1 MILTRTPAIAAAL
14 ACSQGGPITAPITLP
29 SGPQSTIVDPA
40 GGPVKTSVSYMSSHL
55 ASNVLPLANS
65 WASAPDPTRATA
77 AIVAIEKVLPEII
90 GFANELPDGNTI
102 PDCAGM
108 GSSSRMIQD
117 TTKTLLQKIQNVYCE
132 ISRILAGLETGQQT
146 TEPNDLSLIVQ
157 GIRNDADKVSLNL
170 LVAMSQLG
178 TAIPPATQTTTVGNI
193 PKPHPPVEL
202 MSTAST
208 NIILPPGEGK
218 DPGKEEEPTKT
229 DNDPE
234 PSSTVQ
240 SISPC
245 TTTVS
250 ATYESVFCSV
260 TVNAGSGQNEGNRGR
275 QEPTGCSTL
284 AYNPGTACNTLSAS
298 TATLLLS
305 EETLCSPDNCG
316 ASSCARGK
324 RSLQQVKKRA
334 APARD
339 KVALACAQEA
349 NHIELGFPGNKA
361 FSTSNWVE
369 FGNHVNTLAVSS
381 LYGCTSV
388 VVVSTQGAWASHF
401 WEWPSFTHG
410 DNQFEYDVI
419 RRLHTG
425 VVGHMFDDANQPRVF
440 VVAPRQKEYLRNGDP
455 SNSETAGGSVFRH
468 NGYVKRILAELRT
481 MFPNNNELTL
491 STIQYSI
498 QEKWESERVRGEDGQ
513 DKMVPDRGDSLFN
526 FHRGK
531 LLIRYQPAPKKC
543 AGNTD
548 IVEAEQPKPM
558 WRMWFEAN
566 DIGDRRAEWV
576 PAEHQHLKRDEQSCP
591 VKGADPGSVYSTS
604 ASLPATSAPTDIA
617 SSTTVTITTPTEPPP
632 PPPPVPKT
640 CNLHLDEYVIDPEHE
655 PIFVAYRLYD
665 GTTSRNTWAISKGT
679 GTKST
684 LYPHP
689 RLDSPTKSP

>member
-1 MILTRTPAIAAAL
+1 
-14 ACSQGGPITAPITLP
+14 
-29 SGPQSTIVDPA
+29 
-40 GGPVKTSVSYMSSHL
+40 
-55 ASNVLPLANS
+55 
-65 WASAPDPTRATA
+65 
-77 AIVAIEKVLPEII
+77 
-90 GFANELPDGNTI
+90 
-102 PDCAGM
+102 
-108 GSSSRMIQD
+108 
-117 TTKTLLQKIQNVYCE
+117 
-132 ISRILAGLETGQQT
+132 
-146 TEPNDLSLIVQ
+146 
-157 GIRNDADKVSLNL
+157 
-170 LVAMSQLG
+170 
-178 TAIPPATQTTTVGNI
+178 
-193 PKPHPPVEL
+193 
-202 MSTAST
+202 
-208 NIILPPGEGK
+208 
-218 DPGKEEEPTKT
+218 
-229 DNDPE
+229 
-234 PSSTVQ
+234 
-240 SISPC
+240 
-245 TTTVS
+245 
-250 ATYESVFCSV
+250 
-260 TVNAGSGQNEGNRGR
+260 
-275 QEPTGCSTL
+275 
-284 AYNPGTACNTLSAS
+284 
-298 TATLLLS
+298 
-305 EETLCSPDNCG
+305 
-316 ASSCARGK
+316 
-324 RSLQQVKKRA
+324 
-334 APARD
+334 
-339 KVALACAQEA
+339 
-349 NHIELGFPGNKA
+349 
-361 FSTSNWVE
+361 
-369 FGNHVNTLAVSS
+369 
-381 LYGCTSV
+381 
-388 VVVSTQGAWASHF
+388 
-401 WEWPSFTHG
+401 
-410 DNQFEYDVI
+410 
-419 RRLHTG
+419 
-425 VVGHMFDDANQPRVF
+425 MFDDANQPRVF

-513 DKMVPDRGDSLFN
+513 DKMVPDRGDSLFD

-566 DIGDRRAEWV
+566 GKLNRLHSIFVMIAQGWTMETETTRHTDIGDRRAEWV

-632 PPPPVPKT
+632 PVPKT